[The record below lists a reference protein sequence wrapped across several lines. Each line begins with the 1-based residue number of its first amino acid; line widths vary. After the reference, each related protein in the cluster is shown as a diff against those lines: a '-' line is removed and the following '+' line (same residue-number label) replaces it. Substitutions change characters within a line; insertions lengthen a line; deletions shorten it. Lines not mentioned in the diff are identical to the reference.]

1 MKKRTIAMLLLS
13 ALVLSACGSKKEVK
27 KKEKID
33 GSLFEENDS
42 KKRKYKGYTVEEV
55 YINGKKLK

>member
-1 MKKRTIAMLLLS
+1 MLLLS

-27 KKEKID
+27 EKEKEKID

>member
-1 MKKRTIAMLLLS
+1 MLLLS

>member
-27 KKEKID
+27 EKEK
-33 GSLFEENDS
+33 
-42 KKRKYKGYTVEEV
+42 K
-55 YINGKKLK
+55 